1 MDNNTITLTDGEVA
15 LAGVIGSMRSAMN
28 RMSNIPNTTFGNFDI
43 YSGDILGVCGEIAY
57 GKRFNLYLDLTF
69 NTRSGGHDF
78 LSRQGKTVDIKTT
91 PHGSGKLIV
100 PMWKNEEEEKRSDI
114 YVLVTGKIPTFK
126 IRGWATADAVFNS
139 IIDLGHGP
147 CYGLDQNQLTQFS

>member
-1 MDNNTITLTDGEVA
+1 MDRYKITLTDGEVA
-15 LAGVIGSMRSAMN
+15 LAGVIGSMRAGTN
-28 RMSNIPNTTFGNFDI
+28 RMSNVPNTRYGSSDVYYN
-43 YSGDILGVCGEIAY
+43 DILGVCGEIAY
-57 GKRFNLYLDLTF
+57 GKCFNLYLDLTF

-78 LSRQGKTVDIKTT
+78 VSAKGKTIDIKTT
-91 PHGSGKLIV
+91 HHDGGKLVV
-100 PMWKNEEEEKRSDI
+100 PMNKDEEEKRSEI

-147 CYGLDQNQLTQFS
+147 CYGLDQNQLTKFK